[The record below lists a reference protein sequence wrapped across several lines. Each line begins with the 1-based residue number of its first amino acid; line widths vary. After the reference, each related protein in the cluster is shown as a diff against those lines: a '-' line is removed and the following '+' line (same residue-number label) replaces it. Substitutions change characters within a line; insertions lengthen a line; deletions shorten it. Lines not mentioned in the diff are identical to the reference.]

1 MKIVPDRR
9 DGGVSSGGWGGGGA
23 GGLDKNSGNFLKP
36 SLTAVNNK
44 NKKKEERER
53 VGVKTLII
61 LVL

>member
-1 MKIVPDRR
+1 MEFPLA
-9 DGGVSSGGWGGGGA
+9 GGEGGGA